1 MIQYTCDLCGSVI
14 HTVSGRRFVVKLE
27 IYPIDNSLE
36 IVPMDS
42 DTDPIELMEKMI
54 ESADDIE
61 IYPGLQILMLTAHWL
76 TQLTNHKNQPKFKS
90 EMQKWWL
97 HKKFQPELQ
106 ARRSTV
112 STIVF

>member
-1 MIQYTCDLCGSVI
+1 MIQYSCDLCGCMINSD
-14 HTVSGRRFVVKLE
+14 SSKRFVVKLE

-61 IYPGLQILMLTAHWL
+61 
-76 TQLTNHKNQPKFKS
+76 
-90 EMQKWWL
+90 MQEL
-97 HKKFQPELQ
+97 PRNESRRFDLCCGCHKKFSNDPLG
-106 ARRSTV
+106 RKTSRKVHFS
-112 STIVF
+112 SN